1 MSIELD
7 VTTDMELLVDGTEN
21 ITLQHRHSL
30 QKLAISSARRQR
42 QITQEATPSAGDA
55 QQTDCTWHFSLLPS
69 EAAPQLGDVL
79 IDGKAMHWTI
89 LEVRELTSLGRWKCQ
104 TRNLAVAF
112 GCEDRVD
119 IQRPVWED
127 LGSGPEIVRWI
138 DVGTSLPVKIQP
150 ISLVPD
156 NNVAPTTAEQTYRII
171 LSETLDLEPGD
182 RFVGE
187 TGETY
192 TLQSYIQTERLEVLP
207 IAEVVRDE
215 TV

>member
-1 MSIELD
+1 MSIELN
-7 VTTDMELLVDGTEN
+7 VTTDMEVLVDGTEN
-21 ITLQHRHSL
+21 ITLQRRHSL
-30 QKLAISSARRQR
+30 QKLAITSARRQR
-42 QITQEATPSAGDA
+42 QITQEATPSAGAA
-55 QQTDCTWHFSLLPS
+55 QQTDCTWHFSLPPG

-79 IDGKAMHWTI
+79 IDGKDTRWTI
-89 LEVRELTSLGRWKCQ
+89 LEVRELTRLGRWKCQ

-112 GCEDRVD
+112 VCEDRVD
-119 IQRPVWED
+119 IQRPLWED
-127 LGSGPEIVRWI
+127 LGAGPEIVRWI
-138 DVGTSLPVKIQP
+138 DIGIALPVKIQP
-150 ISLVPD
+150 ISMVPD

-171 LSETLDLEPGD
+171 LSEALDLEPGD

-192 TLQSYIQTERLEVLP
+192 TLQAYILSERLEVLP